1 MKLFARASAKVRG
14 RKGRAVGLAMLAGL
28 LPMSAVAAGVFSAAP
43 ASASVTHYASDG
55 STYHA
60 VQPYR
65 LVDTRPNSGQIG
77 AGNTLTAGRTITFK
91 VAPSGIAPNDVPGV
105 RPPSW

>member
-1 MKLFARASAKVRG
+1 MKLFKRASAQVRG
-14 RKGRAVGLAMLAGL
+14 RKGRAVGLAIIAGL
-28 LPMSAVAAGVFSAAP
+28 VLPMSAVAAGVFSAAP

-65 LVDTRPNSGQIG
+65 LVDTRPNSGQFG
-77 AGNTLTAGRTITFK
+77 QGNTLTAGRTITFQA
-91 VAPSGIAPNDVPGV
+91 APSGIAPNNVP
-105 RPPSW
+105 

>member
-1 MKLFARASAKVRG
+1 MKLFGRASAHARG
-14 RKGRAVGLAMLAGL
+14 RKGRAVGLTMMAGL
-28 LPMSAVAAGVFSAAP
+28 LLPMGAVAAGVFTAAP

-60 VQPYR
+60 LQPYR

-77 AGNTLTAGRTITFK
+77 QGNTLTAGRTITFK
-91 VAPSGIAPNDVPGV
+91 VSPSGIDDSHGVPQNGV
-105 RPPSW
+105 